1 MASYIFRRLL
11 QSIPILIGIAII
23 SFMIVHIAPGSPIDR
38 FRSGRVSPETIRNL
52 IRLYGL
58 DQPLLPIWVENGM
71 SLLFALVLMG
81 IAGLFSWFTLRRM
94 RGGRTGLSVYLPGL
108 AALLL
113 MGASLYVIFTGFREW
128 QLLLTW
134 PGQLI
139 NWMVAFLQLW
149 RPDAWGYS
157 FTDGQPVISKIGER
171 VPATLLLMGTSLLLT
186 VIIAIPV
193 GILAAVK
200 QYSWT
205 DKVITI
211 LATIGY
217 AMPTFW
223 LGLVLKFVFAF
234 KLDVFPLYGMH
245 EFGQDSIPDL
255 AWHMVLPVLTLT
267 IVSVAG
273 WSRYMRSS
281 MLEVMRQDYVRT
293 AKAKGLENS
302 RVLFKHALRNALI
315 PIVTLLGLT
324 IPSLL
329 VGAAVTEAVFSWPGL
344 GGLGVTSVIE
354 RDYPVVLAFV
364 MVGGAM
370 VILGNLLADVLYA
383 FVDPRITY

>member
-1 MASYIFRRLL
+1 MASYIFRRLI

-23 SFMIVHIAPGSPIDR
+23 SFLIVHAAPGSPIDR

-58 DQPLLPIWVENGM
+58 DQPLLPIWVENGL
-71 SLLFALVLMG
+71 SLLIAILLMAL
-81 IAGLFSWFTLRRM
+81 AGLFAWLFLRAQ
-94 RGGRTGLSVYLPGL
+94 RGGRRGFWVNARGAVS
-108 AALLL
+108 LLL
-113 MGASLYVIFTGFREW
+113 MGGSLYLIFSTASEW
-128 QLLLTW
+128 QLLVTW

-139 NWMVAFLQLW
+139 NWMLAFVQVW

-157 FTDGQPVISKIGER
+157 FTDGQPVIQKIADR
-171 VPATLLLMGTSLLLT
+171 VPYTLELMGTALVLT

-193 GILAAVK
+193 GILGAVK
-200 QYSWT
+200 QYSWS
-205 DKVITI
+205 DKIIMV

-223 LGLVLKFVFAF
+223 LGLVLKYIFAF
-234 KLDVFPLYGMH
+234 QLDVFPLFGRH
-245 EFGQDSIPDL
+245 EFGEEGLPDL
-255 AWHMVLPVLTLT
+255 IWHMVLPVLTLT

-293 AKAKGLENS
+293 AKAKGLQTS
-302 RVLFKHALRNALI
+302 RVLYKHALRNALI

-324 IPSLL
+324 IPTLL
-329 VGAAVTEAVFSWPGL
+329 VGAAVTEAVYSWPGL
-344 GGLGVTSVIE
+344 GSMGVTAVTE
-354 RDYPVVLAFV
+354 RDYPLVLAFV
-364 MVGGAM
+364 MVGGTM

-383 FVDPRITY
+383 FVDPRIKY

>member
-38 FRSGRVSPETIRNL
+38 FRSGRVSPETINNL

-58 DQPLLPIWVENGM
+58 DQPLLPVWVENGF
-71 SLLFALVLMG
+71 SLLIAVVLMGLAGLLAWYALRGMRRGRTGASIYATGLIALVLMG
-81 IAGLFSWFTLRRM
+81 G
-94 RGGRTGLSVYLPGL
+94 
-108 AALLL
+108 
-113 MGASLYVIFTGFREW
+113 SLYLIFTGASQW
-128 QLLLTW
+128 SVVVTW

-139 NWMVAFLQLW
+139 NWMLAFVQVW

-157 FTDGQPVISKIGER
+157 FTDGQPVIQKIAER
-171 VPATLLLMGTSLLLT
+171 VPYTLELMGTSLVLT

-193 GILAAVK
+193 GILGAVR
-200 QYSWT
+200 QYSWS
-205 DKVITI
+205 DKIIMV

-223 LGLVLKFVFAF
+223 LGLVLKYIFAF
-234 KLDVFPLYGMH
+234 QLDVFPLFGRH
-245 EFGQDSIPDL
+245 EFGDDSIPDL
-255 AWHMVLPVLTLT
+255 VWHMVLPVLTLT

-293 AKAKGLENS
+293 AKAKGLQTS
-302 RVLFKHALRNALI
+302 RVLYKHALRNALI

-324 IPSLL
+324 IPTLL

-344 GGLGVTSVIE
+344 GSMGVNAVTE
-354 RDYPVVLAFV
+354 RDYPLVLAFV

-370 VILGNLLADVLYA
+370 VILGNLLADVLYG
-383 FVDPRITY
+383 FVDPRIKY

>member
-1 MASYIFRRLL
+1 MAAYIFRRLL

-38 FRSGRVSPETIRNL
+38 FRSGRVSPETINNL

-71 SLLFALVLMG
+71 SLLVSLFLMGLAGVLAWFALRGM
-81 IAGLFSWFTLRRM
+81 RR
-94 RGGRTGLSVYLPGL
+94 GRTGLSVYATGL
-108 AALLL
+108 IALLL
-113 MGASLYVIFTGFREW
+113 MGGSLYLIITGFREW
-128 QLLLTW
+128 QLLVTW

-139 NWMVAFLQLW
+139 NWMLAFLQVW

-157 FTDGQPVISKIGER
+157 FTDGQPVITKIAER
-171 VPATLLLMGTSLLLT
+171 VPYTLELMGTSLVLT

-193 GILAAVK
+193 GILGAVR
-200 QYSWT
+200 QYSLS
-205 DKVITI
+205 DKIIMV

-223 LGLVLKFVFAF
+223 LGLVLKYIFAF
-234 KLDVFPLYGMH
+234 QLDVFPLFGRH
-245 EFGQDSIPDL
+245 EFGDDSIVDL
-255 AWHMVLPVLTLT
+255 VWHMVLPVMTLT

-293 AKAKGLENS
+293 AKAKGLQTS
-302 RVLFKHALRNALI
+302 RVLYKHALRNALI

-354 RDYPVVLAFV
+354 RDYPLVLAFV
-364 MVGGAM
+364 MVGGTM

-383 FVDPRITY
+383 FVDPRIKY